1 MGKHSEMLVFKL
13 RDLYHVPLGQ
23 RVVFP
28 DNQIEVSRYM
38 RLTWIWYFWETER
51 NSLIFFCC
59 NT

>member
-28 DNQIEVSRYM
+28 DNQIEVISVQAAD
-38 RLTWIWYFWETER
+38 LDLVFLGNGEKF
-51 NSLIFFCC
+51 LKIFLL
-59 NT
+59 